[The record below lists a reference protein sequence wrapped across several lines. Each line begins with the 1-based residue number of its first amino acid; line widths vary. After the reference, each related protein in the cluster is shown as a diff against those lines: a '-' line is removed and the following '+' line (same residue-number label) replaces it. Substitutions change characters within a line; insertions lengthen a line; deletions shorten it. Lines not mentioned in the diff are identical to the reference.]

1 MTGDVRGD
9 AIVDEL
15 AWRGLIAQTTD
26 EAALRRDLASGPMTL
41 YCGFDPTAE
50 SLHAGNLLQLITLR
64 RFQLAGHRPIVLAGG
79 ATGLIGDP
87 SGRSS
92 ERDFVTREQIAAR
105 VEDIRPQLERFVDL
119 DGGSA
124 ILVWEDR
131 RVLLSR
137 SEKEDACSFVA
148 PTFCGPPAS

>member
-1 MTGDVRGD
+1 MTAD
-9 AIVDEL
+9 ILDEL

-26 EAALRRDLASGPMTL
+26 EAALRKELADGPVTL

-92 ERDFVTREQIAAR
+92 ERDFVTREEVSAR
-105 VEDIRPQLERFVDL
+105 VERIKPQLERFVDL
-119 DGGSA
+119 AGGRA
-124 ILVWEDR
+124 
-131 RVLLSR
+131 
-137 SEKEDACSFVA
+137 
-148 PTFCGPPAS
+148 